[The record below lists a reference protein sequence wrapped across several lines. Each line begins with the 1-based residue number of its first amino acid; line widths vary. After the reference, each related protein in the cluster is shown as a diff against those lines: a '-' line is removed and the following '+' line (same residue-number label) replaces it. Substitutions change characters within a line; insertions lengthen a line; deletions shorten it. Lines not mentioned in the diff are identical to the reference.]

1 MFENRFGVQFGTIL
15 VWNWSG
21 LFFEVFLVHVGRL
34 EVWIS
39 ENSKVTKTFS
49 KQSRSRTEASSF
61 IGMLFDIG
69 NGNQSIIV
77 SKSSLYVH
85 NCPKSVENRI
95 QIDPKWAPN
104 GRQIGP
110 KSASAEVSE
119 HGPREKKH

>member
-1 MFENRFGVQFGTIL
+1 MFENRFGVQFGAIL
-15 VWNWSG
+15 VWNCSG

-77 SKSSLYVH
+77 SNSSLYVH
-85 NCPKSVENRI
+85 TCPKSIENRI
-95 QIDPKWAPN
+95 QIDPKWVPN

-110 KSASAEVSE
+110 KSGSAEVSE

>member
-1 MFENRFGVQFGTIL
+1 MLENRFGVLVGAIL
-15 VWNWSG
+15 VWNCSG
-21 LFFEVFLVHVGRL
+21 LFFEIVLVHVGRL

-49 KQSRSRTEASSF
+49 KQSRSRTEASSV

-69 NGNQSIIV
+69 NGNQSIIA
-77 SKSSLYVH
+77 SKFSLYVH
-85 NCPKSVENRI
+85 NCPKSVENR
-95 QIDPKWAPN
+95 A
-104 GRQIGP
+104 QIGP

>member
-1 MFENRFGVQFGTIL
+1 MFENQFGVQFGSIL

-21 LFFEVFLVHVGRL
+21 LFFEVFLIHVGRF

-49 KQSRSRTEASSF
+49 KQSRSRTEASSV

-85 NCPKSVENRI
+85 NCPKSVENRA

-104 GRQIGP
+104 RRQIGP
-110 KSASAEVSE
+110 KAASAGISE
-119 HGPREKKH
+119 HGLRGKQH